1 MKTFKSTLKEINA
14 FYKVEKEIHNVKI
27 SSSSVVN
34 ELVRKI
40 YPVDITY
47 REAMLVLYLN
57 NSNITVTYSII
68 SVGGLV
74 GTIADVRIIL
84 KDALLSKATGMILI
98 HNHPSQCFSSTPI
111 IPSSAD
117 KAITKKVKEAGLLMD
132 IKLLDHVIISK
143 LGYYSFADENIL

>member
-1 MKTFKSTLKEINA
+1 MKTFKSTLKEVNA
-14 FYKVEKEIHNVKI
+14 LYKHEKIIHNIKI
-27 SSSSVVN
+27 NSSSAVN
-34 ELVRKI
+34 EFIREI

-57 NSNITVTYSII
+57 NSNITVTYSIVSI
-68 SVGGLV
+68 GGLT
-74 GTIADVRIIL
+74 GTLADVRIIL

-117 KAITKKVKEAGLLMD
+117 KAITKKVKEAGSLMD
-132 IKLLDHVIISK
+132 IKLLDHLIISK